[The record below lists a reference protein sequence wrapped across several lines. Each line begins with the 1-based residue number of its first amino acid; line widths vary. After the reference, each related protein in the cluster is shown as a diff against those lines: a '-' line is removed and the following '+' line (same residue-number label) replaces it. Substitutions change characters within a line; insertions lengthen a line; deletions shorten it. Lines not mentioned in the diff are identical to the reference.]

1 MDPAENT
8 GRAGDAPP
16 DADNN
21 LGRGAPDDRDE
32 RIQQKRRNQAQS
44 VERDPHYRN
53 RRPHDFDRQDTEL
66 HREGA
71 AAEKGGLRLGK
82 EEQKQSEDQR
92 RHASSKAALRPARKG

>member
-8 GRAGDAPP
+8 ERAGDAPP

-32 RIQQKRRNQAQS
+32 RIRQKRRNQARS

-53 RRPHDFDRQDTEL
+53 RRPHDLDREDTER

-71 AAEKGGLRLGK
+71 AAEKAGLRLGK
-82 EEQKQSEDQR
+82 EEQKQSEEQGR
-92 RHASSKAALRPARKG
+92 RARSKAAPLNPRKS